1 MQIFVWAWSFSGEE
15 AGTLSGFTAPSVV
28 NSVLLKCRK
37 LRREDQE
44 TSDWNVSR
52 ILYSMT
58 CLVICSHRKSHLKS
72 FLQGSYRQNWRRDF
86 LELEV
91 ETKHQRKQTSEGSV
105 SWFRETSRGPIN
117 LSNPRLARTKPIC
130 RSKVESLSSLTHWQK
145 AQLSQAQMVRKRSQ
159 APLPRHL
166 LVRKCI

>member
-1 MQIFVWAWSFSGEE
+1 M
-15 AGTLSGFTAPSVV
+15 

-44 TSDWNVSR
+44 TSDSIVGFFIEKPQCDGRLQS
-52 ILYSMT
+52 S
-58 CLVICSHRKSHLKS
+58 KSHLKS

-117 LSNPRLARTKPIC
+117 LTNPRLARTKPLC